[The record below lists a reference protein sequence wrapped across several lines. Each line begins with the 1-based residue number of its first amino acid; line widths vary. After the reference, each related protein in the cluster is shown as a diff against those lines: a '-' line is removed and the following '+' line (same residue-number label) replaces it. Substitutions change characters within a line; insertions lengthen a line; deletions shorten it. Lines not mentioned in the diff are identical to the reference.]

1 MRRRPRQP
9 KSVVRDVANKECVFH
24 LGKVRLKL
32 TPGTSTQNGMVVC
45 SGRNTV
51 DEILAAARRLAPR
64 MVINASQ
71 QESARMLE
79 TARKST
85 HYWRFGH
92 EDV

>member
-1 MRRRPRQP
+1 MRKNPRRP
-9 KSVVRDVANKECVFH
+9 KSVVRDVAYSECVFH
-24 LGKVRLKL
+24 LGRVRLKF
-32 TPGTSTQNGMVVC
+32 TPGILTQNGMLVY

-51 DEILAAARRLAPR
+51 DEILLVMNKLAPR

-71 QESARMLE
+71 RKNQPECESAQ
-79 TARKST
+79 KST